1 MYKDENHN
9 YLPYITLRMY
19 RWSFES
25 PDIHIDKGVKGL
37 NGKTIYIW
45 QDDSLLKEGLPLKH
59 YPEWY
64 LSETVRGG
72 RSISEYLDNVFSF

>member
-1 MYKDENHN
+1 MIQGETDGVSGYFGLILEDPLYKDENHN

-37 NGKTIYIW
+37 NGETIY
-45 QDDSLLKEGLPLKH
+45 LAG
-59 YPEWY
+59 
-64 LSETVRGG
+64 
-72 RSISEYLDNVFSF
+72 